1 MVPTG
6 GSERETQGY
15 TWSQFKFVFW
25 LQIQLRICHLWGYT
39 LRNAHFA
46 IRDEFRSLR
55 HVLPLA
61 FVTKR
66 QVHGHDPTP
75 RLCAMPPPEPAPEP
89 GVLWID
95 TCCERAP
102 RPALTSP
109 WPLLTST
116 WRIYC
121 DPWHAKKR
129 ERLLRRPHPAGDGGE
144 RAVDP
149 DQDGSDREN

>member
-46 IRDEFRSLR
+46 IRDEFTGRSLLSAS
-55 HVLPLA
+55 VA
-61 FVTKR
+61 FVTVKTR
-66 QVHGHDPTP
+66 PRPTP

-129 ERLLRRPHPAGDGGE
+129 ERLLRRTHSAVDGGE
-144 RAVDP
+144 SAVELH
-149 DQDGSDREN
+149 QDGSDREN

>member
-1 MVPTG
+1 M
-6 GSERETQGY
+6 
-15 TWSQFKFVFW
+15 
-25 LQIQLRICHLWGYT
+25 WGYT

-46 IRDEFRSLR
+46 IRDEFGYLR
-55 HVLPLA
+55 HVSTIPLA
-61 FVTKR
+61 LVTVKYTATTR
-66 QVHGHDPTP
+66 RPD
-75 RLCAMPPPEPAPEP
+75 CARCPPEPAPEP

-95 TCCERAP
+95 TCRERAP

-129 ERLLRRPHPAGDGGE
+129 ERLLRRTHSAVDGGE
-144 RAVDP
+144 RAVEL

>member
-46 IRDEFRSLR
+46 IRDEFRSLPR
-55 HVLPLA
+55 PTGTFLSPSKYTA
-61 FVTKR
+61 
-66 QVHGHDPTP
+66 TP
-75 RLCAMPPPEPAPEP
+75 RRPDCARCPPEPAPEP

-95 TCCERAP
+95 TCRERAP

-129 ERLLRRPHPAGDGGE
+129 ERLLRRTHSAVAGGE
-144 RAVDP
+144 RAVEL